1 MQIHTTTVKNLS
13 NDIVHM
19 ANVAITL
26 YGDGEL
32 LILICLSLSFSMTLS
47 PFPCVCARFHSVN
60 TRVSSARKKGGAR
73 YFNLPVV
80 GST

>member
-32 LILICLSLSFSMTLS
+32 LILICLSLLLYDALSLSLCVRTLS
-47 PFPCVCARFHSVN
+47 FC
-60 TRVSSARKKGGAR
+60 
-73 YFNLPVV
+73 
-80 GST
+80 